1 MRKILTVNLRN
12 LVCDWPTPTP
22 EHPIM
27 QTHVKDDIYQQRLYL
42 LTCCYLEN

>member
-12 LVCDWPTPTP
+12 LVCDWSTPTP